1 MLFAGVFIN
10 RFGSFVTIFLILY
23 MTSRGYSIAQAGL
36 AVSFYGVG
44 GFIAS
49 AVGGALADS
58 LGRKNTIML
67 SMFSS
72 AMTMLALSQ
81 VSALILLILFVCLAG
96 LTTEL
101 YRPAISALITDLTP
115 PEQQVSAFAWN
126 RLAINLGYTVGPAVA
141 GILASRSFF
150 LVFAGD
156 ALTSIAFGL
165 IVLFALRVSPSAHN
179 PALAVAENGSDRDT
193 GAPERFWQTM
203 LHDRRFL
210 IFLCAA
216 TAVSF
221 VYFQSQ
227 STLVLQVTALGF
239 SSVIYGLLVSLNGL
253 IVVLLEI
260 PLSMLTRRFTAL
272 PVIIVGYVLVGVGI
286 GLTAWAQT
294 VALLVITVIIWT
306 LGEIIYEP
314 MSSVYVARLAPM
326 RMRGRYQGTFGLS
339 WATGLVLGPSLGS
352 VLFAWNAGLFW
363 LLCGGIGLLAALLVW
378 FGCATKIREEKA

>member
-1 MLFAGVFIN
+1 
-10 RFGSFVTIFLILY
+10 

-36 AVSFYGVG
+36 AVGFYGVG

-49 AVGGALADS
+49 AMGGALTDS
-58 LGRKNTIML
+58 LGCKNTIML

-72 AMTMLALSQ
+72 AVTMLVLSQ
-81 VSALILLILFVCLAG
+81 VSALFLLILFVCLAG

-101 YRPAISALITDLTP
+101 YRPAISALITDLAP

-165 IVLFALRVSPSAHN
+165 IVLFALRVTPPAHN
-179 PALAVAENGSDRDT
+179 PALALAESGSNRDT
-193 GAPERFWQTM
+193 GVSERFWQTV

-216 TAVSF
+216 TAVYF

-227 STLVLQVTALGF
+227 STLILQVTALGF

-314 MSSVYVARLAPM
+314 MSSVYVARLAPV

-352 VLFAWNAGLFW
+352 ILFAWNAGLFW

-378 FGCATKIREEKA
+378 FGCTTKTIEKA